1 MTKILDGDAD
11 MSDLD
16 MLERTAKVIMD
27 SADCAIGSEA
37 ARSVL
42 LSLNGAKEDYIE
54 HCKNHKCLRCV

>member
-42 LSLNGAKEDYIE
+42 LSLNGAK
-54 HCKNHKCLRCV
+54 